1 MNSRLQRVLISS
13 AAIAGLVA
21 IVHFAYT
28 RPGYFTDA
36 TYIAGLLLLQVVV
49 VGVWHYEKMF
59 FGLLLF
65 IFVWA
70 GTGLPYGSAGTSA
83 RWLVLAVAAF
93 AGLVRWMRSYRQH
106 FQVFDLVALICASTA
121 LFSVVVS
128 TLPQMALLKAFSLFL
143 LFLYGATGAR
153 LAVLGREDSFINGL
167 VACCE
172 ISVYLTSILYFVF
185 GYPFFGNT
193 NSLGAVMGVLVSPV
207 LIWASSVAG
216 PGFLRRRRI
225 LALFLSWALL
235 YFSVSRAGIV
245 AAVFSSAILC
255 IVSRRRNLLM
265 GAGLVL
271 LLLFA
276 TAQVL
281 MPEGSDALLTTV
293 RSSVLYKG
301 REREGLFGSRKT
313 PWQRTMAVIDEHPW
327 FGSGFGTS
335 DIGTDGRRVSASAVE
350 TNEEAGRE
358 HGSSYLALVEWVGLL
373 GVLPF
378 AFLFALLLQRIA
390 ATFAWLYKTADLN
403 HCAIPLALVLT
414 SGLVHGFFEDWIVA
428 VGYYLTVLFWSFA
441 FIFMCV
447 APRSSAR
454 AVQTTRFWSGGL
466 ASSPGVVAL
475 RR

>member
-1 MNSRLQRVLISS
+1 MNSRLQRVLILS

-21 IVHFAYT
+21 FVHFAYT

-36 TYIAGLLLLQVVV
+36 TYIAGLLLLQVIA
-49 VGVWHYEKMF
+49 VGVWHYEKVF
-59 FGLLLF
+59 FALLVF
-65 IFVWA
+65 MFVWA
-70 GTGLPYGSAGTSA
+70 GTGLPYGSAATSA

-93 AGLVRWMRSYRQH
+93 AGLVRWMKSYRH
-106 FQVFDLVALICASTA
+106 RFEVFDLVALICASTA
-121 LFSVVVS
+121 LVSVVVS

-153 LAVLGREDSFINGL
+153 LAALGREQTFVNGL
-167 VACCE
+167 VGCCE
-172 ISVYLTSILYFVF
+172 LSVYLTAILYFVF
-185 GYPFFGNT
+185 GYQFFGNN

-207 LIWASSVAG
+207 LIWASAVAG

-235 YFSVSRAGIV
+235 YFSLSRAGIV
-245 AAVFSSAILC
+245 AAAFSSAILC
-255 IVSRRRNLLM
+255 IVSKRRNLLM
-265 GAGLVL
+265 GAGLAL

-276 TAQVL
+276 SAQVL
-281 MPEGSDALLTTV
+281 LPEGSETFVTTV
-293 RSSVLYKG
+293 QSSVLYKG
-301 REREGLFGSRKT
+301 REREGIFGSRKS
-313 PWQRTMAVIDEHPW
+313 PWQRTMAVIDQHPW

-335 DIGTDGRRVSASAVE
+335 DIGTNGGSVSASSVE

-378 AFLFALLLQRIA
+378 ALLFGLLLQRIA
-390 ATFAWLYKTADLN
+390 TTFAWLYQSADLN

-447 APRSSAR
+447 APRRSAR
-454 AVQTTRFWSGGL
+454 TVQARRFWSEGFA
-466 ASSPGVVAL
+466 ASPAVVAL